1 MKFLRLLIIFSLLL
15 ISNKISAQMKYAPL
29 ATGANDTLRVAVTM
43 IDDELMPWLPVPEV
57 IITSTRIFRTPEEK
71 AKFNRLRYN
80 VLKVMPYAKF
90 ARNRYAQLQRD
101 LALVG
106 NKKDKKKLVK
116 AFETEIKTMFTKEI
130 KDLTINQGGILL
142 KLIDRETGNT
152 SYALLK
158 EMKGSLTAFLYQ
170 SVARVFGNNL
180 KSKYDPQE
188 DRDIEAI
195 LQSSPDYMYN

>member
-1 MKFLRLLIIFSLLL
+1 
-15 ISNKISAQMKYAPL
+15 MKYAPL

>member
-1 MKFLRLLIIFSLLL
+1 MKFLRLLIIFSLFL
-15 ISNKISAQMKYAPL
+15 ISNRISAQMKYASL
-29 ATGANDTLRVAVTM
+29 TTGVNDTLRVAVTM
-43 IDDELMPWLPVPEV
+43 VDNELMPWLPIPEV

-101 LALVG
+101 LVLVD
-106 NKKDKKKLVK
+106 NKKDKKKLIK
-116 AFETEIKTMFTKEI
+116 AFETEIKNMFTKEI

-158 EMKGSLTAFLYQ
+158 EMKGGLTAFFYQ
-170 SVARVFGNNL
+170 SIARVFGNNL